1 LRLNLVNHRI
11 KQYFY
16 NTKYEGTDKHCI
28 SFLSCADRVNFF
40 FGMASQTGPIARTN
54 RIKMTEL
61 SEENNF
67 EMCRVCRMESTN
79 ERPLFYPCLCTGSIK
94 FIHQE
99 CLTEWLKYSKKDVC
113 ELCNHQYKFT
123 PVYHPDMPT
132 ILPIRE
138 VASGMAYSLLKA
150 VRCWIHYSIVVFS
163 WLIVVPLASC
173 RINRSL
179 FKGPSYWIWD
189 FTADLFKAQDVY
201 ADCIQGLT
209 VIMLALCVFIS
220 LIWLREQILI
230 GGFQM
235 PVEIHAEEAA
245 ENIRAN
251 QPFAGEVA
259 GDAAGQGAEEAGIE
273 NENNWQLFEW
283 ERAGEELTWDR
294 LFGFDGSLVFLE
306 HVFWV
311 ISLNT
316 LFVLL
321 FVMWPFYVGYFFSS
335 AFNIA
340 EYIKA
345 AYFDGFIT
353 TVLGYFILG
362 LLLFLCHA
370 LCGALRLV
378 RFHRTLGM
386 CYLMLKVVLIVLI
399 EVGVFPLFCGWW
411 LDMCSLPLFAETPES
426 RLKWFYDA
434 PELSLFVHWL
444 VGMVYVFYFA
454 SFILILREVM
464 RPGVLWFLRNVNDPD
479 FNPIQEMVQ
488 YPVIRH
494 VRRFLASVLVFALT
508 ILICVYCPFRIILRF
523 MPSTLP
529 YRGSNRSDLP
539 FLSLFLE
546 LLLLQVIL
554 PTLLEQ
560 SHTRQ
565 ILKVLIYR
573 WCKVV
578 GKLLGLTDYLL
589 SRENNGAVPREQQ
602 NDRGRHLL
610 AAEFGVLEEDLD
622 RNLGAAHH
630 MLLIGGRSSTQH
642 QSYVKPPYFL
652 FRIIALLLVIC
663 VSSITFSLIALTVP
677 VTIGRKL
684 MHCITGTDSHY
695 ELYTLSCGLY
705 ICCILIRLFTVS
717 FSYIPRDFNML
728 AYDAKAW
735 ISTVLISWLR
745 FLVAVISYFGLVAF
759 MFGFLVELMI
769 VAPLRVP
776 RFGTALPCLFM
787 IWLLG
792 AFYCKIFCV
801 CMVTVGPNWRMR
813 RAFETL
819 YRDGPRNMNL
829 QAFMTNAV
837 LPLFLLF
844 GNLLAVPYTIIYAIF
859 PILGCDAEDQLQYG
873 KRIYPGMLSFFLL
886 FMFLAWQFKK
896 IKAMMGKIRNERYL
910 LGQRLVN
917 FDSKRDERALSSRV
931 V

>member
-1 LRLNLVNHRI
+1 MCLFYSASVPPRHANNSSNPGSCIRNGLFIIKSCALLDTLFYSCVFLVALIAACSKDHRI
-11 KQYFY
+11 
-16 NTKYEGTDKHCI
+16 G
-28 SFLSCADRVNFF
+28 
-40 FGMASQTGPIARTN
+40 FGILQRT
-54 RIKMTEL
+54 
-61 SEENNF
+61 
-67 EMCRVCRMESTN
+67 
-79 ERPLFYPCLCTGSIK
+79 CLRRK
-94 FIHQE
+94 
-99 CLTEWLKYSKKDVC
+99 
-113 ELCNHQYKFT
+113 
-123 PVYHPDMPT
+123 
-132 ILPIRE
+132 
-138 VASGMAYSLLKA
+138 
-150 VRCWIHYSIVVFS
+150 
-163 WLIVVPLASC
+163 
-173 RINRSL
+173 
-179 FKGPSYWIWD
+179 
-189 FTADLFKAQDVY
+189 QDVY

-209 VIMLALCVFIS
+209 AIMLALCVFIS

-235 PVEIHAEEAA
+235 PVEIHPEEAA
-245 ENIRAN
+245 ENMRAN
-251 QPFAGEVA
+251 QPFAGEIA
-259 GDAAGQGAEEAGIE
+259 GDAAGQGAEEEAGVE

-335 AFNIA
+335 AFNIT
-340 EYIKA
+340 EYMKA

-362 LLLFLCHA
+362 FLLFLCHA

-539 FLSLFLE
+539 FLSLFFE

-565 ILKVLIYR
+565 ILKVLIFR

-642 QSYVKPPYFL
+642 QPYVKPPYFF

-705 ICCILIRLFTVS
+705 ICCMLIRLFTVS
-717 FSYIPRDFNML
+717 FSYIPRDFKML
-728 AYDAKAW
+728 ADDAKAW
-735 ISTVLISWLR
+735 LSTVLINWLR
-745 FLVAVISYFGLVAF
+745 FVVAVISYFGLVAF

-787 IWLLG
+787 VCQNQNDIWLLG

-801 CMVTVGPNWRMR
+801 CMVTIGPNWRMR
-813 RAFETL
+813 RAFETVHDFL
-819 YRDGPRNMNL
+819 YRDGPRNMDL

-844 GNLLAVPYTIIYAIF
+844 GNLLAVPYTIVQPEESYF
-859 PILGCDAEDQLQYG
+859 SLPIIQRCDAEDQLQYG
-873 KRIYPGMLSFFLL
+873 KRIYPGMFSFFLL
-886 FMFLAWQFKK
+886 FVFLAWQFKK

-917 FDSKRDERALSSRV
+917 FDSKRDERALSSLV

>member
-1 LRLNLVNHRI
+1 
-11 KQYFY
+11 
-16 NTKYEGTDKHCI
+16 
-28 SFLSCADRVNFF
+28 
-40 FGMASQTGPIARTN
+40 MASQTGPIVALIAACSRDHRIGFGILQRT
-54 RIKMTEL
+54 
-61 SEENNF
+61 
-67 EMCRVCRMESTN
+67 
-79 ERPLFYPCLCTGSIK
+79 CLK
-94 FIHQE
+94 R
-99 CLTEWLKYSKKDVC
+99 K
-113 ELCNHQYKFT
+113 
-123 PVYHPDMPT
+123 
-132 ILPIRE
+132 
-138 VASGMAYSLLKA
+138 
-150 VRCWIHYSIVVFS
+150 
-163 WLIVVPLASC
+163 
-173 RINRSL
+173 
-179 FKGPSYWIWD
+179 
-189 FTADLFKAQDVY
+189 QDVY

-209 VIMLALCVFIS
+209 AIMLALCVFIS

-235 PVEIHAEEAA
+235 PVEIHPEEAA
-245 ENIRAN
+245 ENMRAN
-251 QPFAGEVA
+251 QPFAGEIA
-259 GDAAGQGAEEAGIE
+259 GDAAGQGAEEEAGVE

-335 AFNIA
+335 AFNIT
-340 EYIKA
+340 EYMKA

-362 LLLFLCHA
+362 FLLFLCHA

-411 LDMCSLPLFAETPES
+411 LDMCSLTPES

-539 FLSLFLE
+539 FLSLFFE

-565 ILKVLIYR
+565 ILKVLIFR

-589 SRENNGAVPREQQ
+589 SRENNEAVPREQQ

-642 QSYVKPPYFL
+642 QPYVKPPYFL
-652 FRIIALLLVIC
+652 FRVSIIALLLVIC

-705 ICCILIRLFTVS
+705 ICCMLIRLFTVS

-728 AYDAKAW
+728 ADDAKAW
-735 ISTVLISWLR
+735 LSTVLINWLR
-745 FLVAVISYFGLVAF
+745 FVVAVISYFGLVAF

-787 IWLLG
+787 
-792 AFYCKIFCV
+792 V
-801 CMVTVGPNWRMR
+801 CQNQND
-813 RAFETL
+813 L

-844 GNLLAVPYTIIYAIF
+844 GNLLAVPYTIVYAIF
-859 PILGCDAEDQLQYG
+859 PILGTTGRELFFSANHPTFVIFSGCDAEDQLQYG

-886 FMFLAWQFKK
+886 FVFLAWQFKK
-896 IKAMMGKIRNERYL
+896 VKAMMGKIRNERYL

-917 FDSKRDERALSSRV
+917 FDSKRDERALSSLV

>member
-1 LRLNLVNHRI
+1 
-11 KQYFY
+11 
-16 NTKYEGTDKHCI
+16 
-28 SFLSCADRVNFF
+28 
-40 FGMASQTGPIARTN
+40 MASETGPIVRSKS
-54 RIKMTEL
+54 IKMTEL
-61 SEENNF
+61 NEENNF
-67 EMCRVCRMESTN
+67 EMCRVCRMESTS
-79 ERPLFYPCLCTGSIK
+79 EKPLFYPCLCTGSIK

-123 PVYHPDMPT
+123 P
-132 ILPIRE
+132 
-138 VASGMAYSLLKA
+138 G
-150 VRCWIHYSIVVFS
+150 
-163 WLIVVPLASC
+163 

-209 VIMLALCVFIS
+209 AIMLALCVFIS

-235 PVEIHAEEAA
+235 PVEIHPEEAA
-245 ENIRAN
+245 ENMRAN
-251 QPFAGEVA
+251 QPFAGEIA
-259 GDAAGQGAEEAGIE
+259 GDAAGQGAEEEAGVE

-335 AFNIA
+335 AFNIT
-340 EYIKA
+340 EYMKA

-362 LLLFLCHA
+362 FLLFLCHA

-539 FLSLFLE
+539 FLSLFFE

-565 ILKVLIYR
+565 ILKVLIFR

-642 QSYVKPPYFL
+642 QPYVKPPYFL
-652 FRIIALLLVIC
+652 IRIIALLLVIC

-705 ICCILIRLFTVS
+705 ICCMLIRLFTVS

-728 AYDAKAW
+728 ADDAKAW
-735 ISTVLISWLR
+735 LSTVLINWLR
-745 FLVAVISYFGLVAF
+745 FVVAVISYFGLVAF

-801 CMVTVGPNWRMR
+801 CMVTIGPNWRMR
-813 RAFETL
+813 HAFETL

-844 GNLLAVPYTIIYAIF
+844 GNLLAVPYTIVYAIF

-886 FMFLAWQFKK
+886 FVFLAWQFKK
-896 IKAMMGKIRNERYL
+896 VKAMMGKIRNERYL

-917 FDSKRDERALSSRV
+917 FDSKRDERALSSLV

>member
-1 LRLNLVNHRI
+1 
-11 KQYFY
+11 
-16 NTKYEGTDKHCI
+16 
-28 SFLSCADRVNFF
+28 
-40 FGMASQTGPIARTN
+40 
-54 RIKMTEL
+54 
-61 SEENNF
+61 
-67 EMCRVCRMESTN
+67 MCRVCRMESTS
-79 ERPLFYPCLCTGSIK
+79 EKPLFYPCLCTGSIK

-138 VASGMAYSLLKA
+138 VALIAACSRDHRIGFGILQRTCLK
-150 VRCWIHYSIVVFS
+150 R
-163 WLIVVPLASC
+163 
-173 RINRSL
+173 
-179 FKGPSYWIWD
+179 K
-189 FTADLFKAQDVY
+189 QDVY

-209 VIMLALCVFIS
+209 AIMLALCVFIS

-235 PVEIHAEEAA
+235 PVEIHPEEAA
-245 ENIRAN
+245 ENMRAN
-251 QPFAGEVA
+251 QPFAGEIA
-259 GDAAGQGAEEAGIE
+259 GDAAGQGAEEEAGVE

-335 AFNIA
+335 AFNIT
-340 EYIKA
+340 EYMKA

-362 LLLFLCHA
+362 FLLFLCHA

-539 FLSLFLE
+539 FLSLFFE

-565 ILKVLIYR
+565 ILKVLIFR

-642 QSYVKPPYFL
+642 QPYVKPPYFL

-705 ICCILIRLFTVS
+705 ICCMLIRLFTVS

-728 AYDAKAW
+728 ADDAKAW
-735 ISTVLISWLR
+735 LSTVLINWLR
-745 FLVAVISYFGLVAF
+745 FVVAVISYFGLVAF

-787 IWLLG
+787 V
-792 AFYCKIFCV
+792 CQNQNDIFCGQFFV
-801 CMVTVGPNWRMR
+801 FALSTDLASWC
-813 RAFETL
+813 L

-844 GNLLAVPYTIIYAIF
+844 GNLLAVPYTIVYAIF

-886 FMFLAWQFKK
+886 FVFLAWQFKK
-896 IKAMMGKIRNERYL
+896 VKAMMGKIRNERYL

-917 FDSKRDERALSSRV
+917 FDSKRDERALSSLV